1 MCSDSFAKEHHST
14 GSINSIGRMQRV
26 LFGHVEVQFFMST
39 KFMLEI
45 LKWNESEVVVGVFYH
60 PSEIAQSN

>member
-26 LFGHVEVQFFMST
+26 LFGHVEVQFFYVHQ
-39 KFMLEI
+39 I
-45 LKWNESEVVVGVFYH
+45 HVGNF
-60 PSEIAQSN
+60 EMK